1 MSSHPRLRRCLAA
14 CVLAF
19 GVWLAVVAPAAAQ
32 DTDDADAFDENETEG
47 TVDSVRYQLWAVA
60 GVTGALLV
68 VYIWH
73 TDPERRQRVADRRQ
87 ADREHADALALEDQ
101 FLLPADFD
109 GDLEPLAG
117 DLSDAAA
124 EATLEPD
131 AD

>member
-1 MSSHPRLRRCLAA
+1 MSSHPRLRHRLAA
-14 CVLAF
+14 CVLACSA
-19 GVWLAVVAPAAAQ
+19 WLAVAVPATAQ
-32 DTDDADAFDENETEG
+32 DTDDDVFDENETEG

-73 TDPERRQRVADRRQ
+73 TDPARRQRVADRRQ
-87 ADREHADALALEDQ
+87 ADRDYADALALEDQ

-109 GDLEPLAG
+109 GDLEPLPG
-117 DLSDAAA
+117 EVSNAAA